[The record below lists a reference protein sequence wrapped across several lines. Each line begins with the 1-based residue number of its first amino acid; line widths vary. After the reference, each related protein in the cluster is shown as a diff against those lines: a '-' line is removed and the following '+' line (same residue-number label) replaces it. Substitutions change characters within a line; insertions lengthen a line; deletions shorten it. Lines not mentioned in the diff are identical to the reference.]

1 MRDAVGTGYGSW
13 EKKLLERLH
22 NVQKTMKRPA
32 EGGVSSTPKRGRPK
46 LSEGSR
52 HLYPIVTD
60 INSDEVAYQ
69 RDYDAIIKEME
80 REKPRTSALIPLMKS
95 TFPRRRQ
102 YVLSDVSDLSVRE
115 ILRKWPCLRY
125 PSVMEQEIDL
135 IFQRQNMLKRTR
147 SEWEQKWVPAILQYV
162 KTLRSK
168 PVQSLLESSTND
180 DDDVLALKALCMI
193 MAVKKSKVDSLVYV
207 YEEYELSDDPEI
219 VASNPPTRNW
229 PRLAVFKSGASP
241 SDTKVFLL
249 IEQMPVCQVSL
260 STGILLWFASFY
272 IFNLDFC
279 PHNLLLCRFIQEVV
293 FQIPQEKERKG
304 DKTSSYLAAVTGI
317 VKFSELP

>member
-125 PSVMEQEIDL
+125 PSVV
-135 IFQRQNMLKRTR
+135 
-147 SEWEQKWVPAILQYV
+147 S
-162 KTLRSK
+162 
-168 PVQSLLESSTND
+168 
-180 DDDVLALKALCMI
+180 LCMG
-193 MAVKKSKVDSLVYV
+193 
-207 YEEYELSDDPEI
+207 
-219 VASNPPTRNW
+219 
-229 PRLAVFKSGASP
+229 F
-241 SDTKVFLL
+241 F
-249 IEQMPVCQVSL
+249 
-260 STGILLWFASFY
+260 
-272 IFNLDFC
+272 
-279 PHNLLLCRFIQEVV
+279 
-293 FQIPQEKERKG
+293 
-304 DKTSSYLAAVTGI
+304 
-317 VKFSELP
+317 